1 MKLAKLYKKLKD
13 NQVQCRACSWYCR
26 MAEGKSGVCGTRV
39 NRKGKLYSLV
49 YGRAIGLQL
58 DPVEKKPL
66 FHFLPGEYLL
76 SFGTIGCNFNCQF
89 CQNWTQSQGSKLGI
103 KIEEIEITPK
113 EIVELALEKKA
124 AGIAYTYNE
133 PAIFIEF
140 AYDTAKLARKKGLK
154 NVFVSNG
161 FESAETFKYVKP
173 YLDAINIDLK
183 SFSNKF
189 YTQICKAKI
198 EPVKANIKKYFQ
210 GGIST
215 EVTTLLIPQHN
226 DSDEE
231 LKQIAEFLAGISK
244 DIPWHISA
252 FHPDYQMLKVPATKH
267 RDLLRADEIGKRAGL
282 RYVYLGNIDDPKH
295 SMTNCPKCQ
304 TVLIDRVNYQGVIKN
319 LDKKG
324 RCKQCGEKIYGVWQ

>member
-1 MKLAKLYKKLKD
+1 MKLAKLYKKLAEKK
-13 NQVQCRACSWYCR
+13 VQCLACSWYCR
-26 MAEGKSGVCGTRV
+26 IAEGKTGICRTRI
-39 NRKGKLYSLV
+39 NQKGELYSLV

-58 DPVEKKPL
+58 DLVEKKPL
-66 FHFLPGEYLL
+66 FHFLPGKYLL
-76 SFGTIGCNFNCQF
+76 SFGTAGCNFGCRF
-89 CQNWTQSQGSKLGI
+89 CQNWTQSQGSKLGM
-103 KIEEIEITPK
+103 KIEEVEITPK
-113 EIVELALEKKA
+113 EIVELALAQKA

-161 FESAETFKYVKP
+161 FESEESFQYIKP

-210 GGIST
+210 AGIST

-231 LKQIAEFLAGISK
+231 LKQTAQFLAGISK
-244 DIPWHISA
+244 DMPWHISA
-252 FHPDYQMLKVPATKH
+252 FHPDYQMLDVPVTKH
-267 RDLLRADEIGKRAGL
+267 EDLLRAYKIGKQAGL
-282 RYVYLGNIDDPKH
+282 RYVYLGNIDDPEH
-295 SMTNCPKCQ
+295 SVTNCPKCQ
-304 TVLIDRVNYQGVIKN
+304 AVLIDRTNYQGVIKN
-319 LDKKG
+319 LDHAG
-324 RCKQCGEKIYGVWQ
+324 RCKKCREKIYGAWY